1 MNQEPLHGSLVLVHP
16 ALAKDPANGLGKVA
30 IITYDRPDTNEI
42 YVSFTDGKEAVY
54 HPDNLLKL
62 KDRQQIMHSL
72 ANDGGSMPLDD
83 FKTLYKIGILLDR
96 GTNKAQFDAL
106 ELAAVNPGVWENALS
121 RSRPAIEQKIEHP
134 YTR

>member
-16 ALAKDPANGLGKVA
+16 ALTLDPANRQGKVA
-30 IITYDRPDTNEI
+30 VVTYDRPDTNEI

-62 KDRQQIMHSL
+62 KDRQQIMQTL
-72 ANDGGSMPLDD
+72 LNDGKSMSLND
-83 FKTLYKIGILLDR
+83 FKALFKIGTLLDR

-106 ELAAVNPGVWENALS
+106 ELAAANPGIWENALS
-121 RSRPAIEQKIEHP
+121 RSRPAVAEKIEHA